1 MIFRVVT
8 AKILY
13 TQQNKKESR
22 KLYFSTAIK
31 FTYSLALTWNVEWRW
46 LLRKVQRDEIPQ
58 NCPFPLPFLRLLTVI
73 AFHRVKKFPLITGI
87 VDQISIQRVRA
98 VPYLLPIAGI
108 IYVSF
113 VYFAAIA
120 QAWINL
126 HRQHASFIVMLWKGN
141 QVPRTTVAWEI
152 SVRGWRR
159 SRDEKGNQGVG
170 DFRFINIL
178 QFCSIYLFFSITLS
192 FFFLYFFFYPR
203 HSPTPTPTPTTF
215 SYTRYQS
222 VTGLVSKYRF
232 LRVRMQASQRVCF
245 HQRLIRLLL

>member
-1 MIFRVVT
+1 MSS
-8 AKILY
+8 
-13 TQQNKKESR
+13 E
-22 KLYFSTAIK
+22 
-31 FTYSLALTWNVEWRW
+31 
-46 LLRKVQRDEIPQ
+46 
-58 NCPFPLPFLRLLTVI
+58 
-73 AFHRVKKFPLITGI
+73 
-87 VDQISIQRVRA
+87 RVRA
-98 VPYLLPIAGI
+98 VPYLPPIAGI

-152 SVRGWRR
+152 SGRGWRR
-159 SRDEKGNQGVG
+159 SRDEKGNQGVR

-178 QFCSIYLFFSITLS
+178 QFFSIYFFFSNTLS

-203 HSPTPTPTPTTF
+203 HSATPTPTTF

>member
-1 MIFRVVT
+1 MSG
-8 AKILY
+8 
-13 TQQNKKESR
+13 E
-22 KLYFSTAIK
+22 
-31 FTYSLALTWNVEWRW
+31 
-46 LLRKVQRDEIPQ
+46 
-58 NCPFPLPFLRLLTVI
+58 
-73 AFHRVKKFPLITGI
+73 
-87 VDQISIQRVRA
+87 RVRA

-152 SVRGWRR
+152 SGRGWRR

-178 QFCSIYLFFSITLS
+178 QFCSIYFFFSITLS

-203 HSPTPTPTPTTF
+203 HLPTPTTF

-222 VTGLVSKYRF
+222 VTTLVSKYRF
-232 LRVRMQASQRVCF
+232 LWVRMQASQRVCSR
-245 HQRLIRLLL
+245 QRLIRLLV

>member
-13 TQQNKKESR
+13 TKQNKKELR
-22 KLYFSTAIK
+22 KLYFRTAIK

-46 LLRKVQRDEIPQ
+46 LLRKVRDEIPQ

-126 HRQHASFIVMLWKGN
+126 HRQHASFIQWCCEREAKSHVQL
-141 QVPRTTVAWEI
+141 
-152 SVRGWRR
+152 
-159 SRDEKGNQGVG
+159 
-170 DFRFINIL
+170 
-178 QFCSIYLFFSITLS
+178 
-192 FFFLYFFFYPR
+192 
-203 HSPTPTPTPTTF
+203 
-215 SYTRYQS
+215 
-222 VTGLVSKYRF
+222 
-232 LRVRMQASQRVCF
+232 
-245 HQRLIRLLL
+245 